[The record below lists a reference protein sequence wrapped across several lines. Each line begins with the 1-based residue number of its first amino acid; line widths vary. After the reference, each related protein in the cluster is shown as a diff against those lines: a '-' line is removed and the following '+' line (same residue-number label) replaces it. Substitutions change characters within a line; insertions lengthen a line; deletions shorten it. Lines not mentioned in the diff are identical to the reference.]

1 LSTGN
6 FGMFD
11 NVAQEALR
19 VYVRFNIDFMKDDDT
34 SRSTNTSQYI
44 YERLSIEPNRRYVL

>member
-1 LSTGN
+1 MWTFGLFHLSTGN

-34 SRSTNTSQYI
+34 SRSINTSQYI
-44 YERLSIEPNRRYVL
+44 

>member
-1 LSTGN
+1 
-6 FGMFD
+6 MFD